1 MVIAIPIYGWV
12 TTFVL
17 PPREVI
23 VRVND
28 VEYDM
33 GYLVKLMRMV
43 QRQTEAGGQT
53 VNLGT
58 VPFQLVQDLA
68 TNELVVQGAQ
78 SQGLQV
84 TPEELERRAAPAHPW
99 PGGPS
104 VHVDAGRAGVGVP
117 GDLPAIPEPGTAY

>member
-1 MVIAIPIYGWV
+1 
-12 TTFVL
+12 
-17 PPREVI
+17 
-23 VRVND
+23 
-28 VEYDM
+28 M

-84 TPEELERRAAPAHPW
+84 TPEELDAELRLRTLG